1 MKTTEAYRIFVK
13 ALDADSRA
21 GVSKALADA
30 IRNGEWSPLD
40 AVFAESDG
48 YDKIAIAEA
57 VTELFENGDNAPELL
72 KKANIC
78 SLELVQAVYSKTTSY
93 ASSRAFIKTVNES
106 IHRFRRFAIDFNNS
120 DIVIDTLGDC
130 DNFIYVESEDAYT
143 THTDDYVWCEVEEVY
158 ARYHDVVD
166 IDSENYTRRY
176 ADDNFT
182 WCESCEEYH
191 RSDIGGCSPSLL
203 SSSANVLLNA
213 GKRYQYVDVDSKTNA
228 AVYKALD
235 KTPKPRTYG
244 VELEYSDLYT
254 CQLSAATQGD
264 TYIIKEDGTDGVTGE
279 INTIPFTFAAREKMT
294 EFSKLIRNLG
304 NDGATTEDC
313 CGIHIHVSRNRTSD
327 LQIAKL
333 ELVLDHD
340 LDFCQG
346 IAGRHYSSNGYV
358 GKSDNANKFKPSRKK
373 MTSKY
378 VPVNYLHA
386 TTFEIRI
393 FASRLDFKNVL
404 AKVEFLESFLE
415 FSNSFG
421 ILDFKYN
428 TLIQLGF
435 PQFIEKNK
443 KTYPNFHKMLVDL
456 DYLNKKQ
463 EPKKCA

>member
-13 ALDADSRA
+13 ALDADNRA
-21 GVSKALADA
+21 DVSKALADA

-48 YDKIAIAEA
+48 FDQTAIVEA
-57 VTELFENGDNAPELL
+57 VTELFEKSDNTSELL

-93 ASSRAFIKTVNES
+93 ASSRAFIKAVNES
-106 IHRFRRFAIDFNNS
+106 IHRFRFAIDFNNS

-143 THTDDYVWCEVEEVY
+143 THTNDYVWCETEMVYAHYDDIATVDGEDYTRHYVEE
-158 ARYHDVVD
+158 
-166 IDSENYTRRY
+166 
-176 ADDNFT
+176 NFT

-191 RSDIGGCSPSLL
+191 RSDICGCSPSLF

-244 VELEYSDLYT
+244 VELEYSDLYP

-264 TYIIKEDGTDGVTGE
+264 TYIIKEDGTGGVTGE

-294 EFSKLIRNLG
+294 EFSKLIRSLENE
-304 NDGATTEDC
+304 GATTEDC

-373 MTSKY
+373 KTSKY

-393 FASRLDFKNVL
+393 FASMLDFKNVL

-456 DYLNKKQ
+456 NYLNKKQ